1 MITVTHLGL
10 LAGALTSIAGIPQVI
25 HVYRTK
31 KVRDLSIW
39 QPILLSAGIFLWLV
53 YGLVINDIPLI
64 VADIISLVCCLTLL
78 GMILRYRGDDSRTN
92 DDYSMKEFSETGRE
106 HETDVATYPGTCD
119 AIHCKRLRVQHDAGQ

>member
-53 YGLVINDIPLI
+53 YGIVINDIPLI
-64 VADIISLVCCLTLL
+64 VADIVSLACCLTLL
-78 GMILRYRGDDSRTN
+78 AMIFRYREGDSRYTN
-92 DDYSMKEFSETGRE
+92 DYIAGETIGTGRG
-106 HETDVATYPGTCD
+106 HEKSIATDTGACGAVD
-119 AIHCKRLRVQHDAGQ
+119 CKRLRVQHDAGQ